1 MIVYFNG
8 SRFNGSNNFPLP
20 TQREILC
27 AFGNAIRR
35 IFSQLITIVEPT
47 IVFQFQW
54 LKVSIDTILSITST
68 HSSLLFI
75 KSHLNFDCIIWQS
88 CRVWCQKKLLSA
100 RNLIELLRRKFSFSY
115 FSRLII
121 SPLDNFDLSLTS
133 QGSIFHP
140 GFYWWW

>member
-1 MIVYFNG
+1 MIVYSDG

-20 TQREILC
+20 TQREMLC

-54 LKVSIDTILSITST
+54 LKVSIDTILSMTST

-88 CRVWCQKKLLSA
+88 CRVWCKKK
-100 RNLIELLRRKFSFSY
+100 IV
-115 FSRLII
+115 I
-121 SPLDNFDLSLTS
+121 STKLN
-133 QGSIFHP
+133 
-140 GFYWWW
+140 

>member
-100 RNLIELLRRKFSFSY
+100 RNLIELLRRKFSESSASVIFQ
-115 FSRLII
+115 
-121 SPLDNFDLSLTS
+121 DLSSHLWITL
-133 QGSIFHP
+133 IYH
-140 GFYWWW
+140 